1 MFNKMCFAY
10 TCLATYNHVLATIY
24 QFKCVFVYL
33 HPTFSVCV
41 DQSAKKTFVI
51 LLPFGFTDDISEVL
65 QWRGTPY
72 RHLNEELLHLIKTDE
87 RFLHVK
93 ANIECTDLLIIDEVS
108 MISTNVLNQLEFV
121 CIHVRKSDSYFGNMQ
136 VVLVGDFYQ
145 LWK

>member
-1 MFNKMCFAY
+1 MKINKNAFELVNSGQNMIICGQAGVGKTHLVKHIVQYKRKEQKHLFVVCS
-10 TCLATYNHVLATIY
+10 TGIVVLE
-24 QFKCVFVYL
+24 
-33 HPTFSVCV
+33 
-41 DQSAKKTFVI
+41 D
-51 LLPFGFTDDISEVL
+51 G
-65 QWRGTPY
+65 

-108 MISTNVLNQLEFV
+108 MISTKVLNQLEFV